1 MDKKQAQ
8 GHSRMTPKQKA
19 AKKRRNIIIFI
30 VELFVLA
37 VVVVAA
43 WIVIRVTGTDHT
55 NLDAGIVTDP
65 NEERDSDKIYVNP
78 DIGANVSDGNIE
90 IDADNPMSGYT
101 QIALFGVDSRSKKL
115 SSGDNRS
122 DTIIIACI
130 NNSTKEVKLV
140 SVYRDTYLNLGTDR
154 YNKCNGAFA
163 AGGAPAAITM
173 LNTNLDLAIT
183 DYVTVGFTGLIDVI
197 DALGGVYV
205 DVKESEIRHLNN
217 YQISMVGTTT
227 DNKNYYATA
236 GVDYDPVTETGYQ
249 LLNGLQATAYCR
261 IRYVGDDY
269 GRTERQRN
277 VIMAVLDQAKKMD
290 PAKLVNILNSSVFEE
305 FDTSLNIEKI
315 TEVLMDLSSYT
326 IVESQGFPSMDML
339 TTGTIGTKGSCVV
352 PLDLSKNV
360 TWLHGILFD
369 DPEYVPSSLVDT
381 YSARIASDT
390 SQYIR

>member
-1 MDKKQAQ
+1 MDKKQGQ

-37 VVVVAA
+37 IVVVAA
-43 WIVIRVTGTDHT
+43 WIVIRLTEIDHT
-55 NLDAGIVTDP
+55 NLDADLLP
-65 NEERDSDKIYVNP
+65 DSDEEWEPGKNYVNP
-78 DIGANVSDGNIE
+78 DIGVSIQDDKIV
-90 IDADNPMSGYT
+90 IDEGNPMSGYT
-101 QIALFGVDSRSKKL
+101 QIALFGVDSRTKNL
-115 SSGDNRS
+115 GAGDRS

-130 NNSTKEVKLV
+130 NNETKEVKLV
-140 SVYRDTYLNLGTDR
+140 SVYRDTYLNLSTDR

-163 AGGAPAAITM
+163 AGGAAAAITM

-197 DALGGVYV
+197 DALGGVWV

-227 DNKNYYATA
+227 DDEHYYATE
-236 GVDYDPVTETGYQ
+236 GVDYTAVTQAGYQ
-249 LLNGLQATAYCR
+249 KLNGLQATAYCR

-269 GRTERQRN
+269 GRTERQRT
-277 VIMAVLDQAKKMD
+277 VIMAVLEEAKKMD
-290 PAKLVNILNSSVFEE
+290 ANQLIKILNSSIFDE
-305 FDTSLNIEKI
+305 FDTSLKIDQI

-326 IVESQGFPSMDML
+326 IVESEGFPSMDML
-339 TTGTIGTKGSCVV
+339 TSGTIGDKGSCVV
-352 PLDLSKNV
+352 PLDLSSNV

-369 DPEYVPSSLVDT
+369 DPEYVPSSLVET
-381 YSARIASDT
+381 YSDRIESDT
-390 SQYIR
+390 APYLR